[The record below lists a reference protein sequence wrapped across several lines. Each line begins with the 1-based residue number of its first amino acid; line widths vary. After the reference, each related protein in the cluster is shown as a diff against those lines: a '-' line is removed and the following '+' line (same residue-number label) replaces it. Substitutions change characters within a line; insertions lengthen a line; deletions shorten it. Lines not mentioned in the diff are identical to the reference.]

1 MVTPRPSQHRALF
14 EVATGGTRFYLDRSA
29 EIPEWSYDWI
39 RDYSIVAALQKVCPK
54 QTFNVSLLK
63 PEKYQNSYLAAYI
76 HSRFPELRGT
86 FVGKSGTISSAKNA
100 TSPRQLGSI
109 ICGSC

>member
-1 MVTPRPSQHRALF
+1 M
-14 EVATGGTRFYLDRSA
+14 ATGGTRFYLDRSA